1 MLGGRRQPIVAAHVL
16 RIWRPKMY
24 QQILVMICLVLIR
37 TKYHLLN
44 IQKPIPLPVTD
55 MSKNLDDDD
64 CFYYFQK

>member
-1 MLGGRRQPIVAAHVL
+1 
-16 RIWRPKMY
+16 MY

>member
-1 MLGGRRQPIVAAHVL
+1 
-16 RIWRPKMY
+16 MY

-55 MSKNLDDDD
+55 MSKNLVIWD
-64 CFYYFQK
+64 KSAPTLKNWW